1 MNVKDETIERPELRT
16 VIDCVT
22 FETVKI
28 VEPAKYLRADK
39 VYLFHRA
46 EEKPY
51 ADFLEKVEE
60 EFTELGIEHETVP
73 SQINNF
79 QIMLKELL
87 ELIQEEKSKD
97 NLVYVNVSAGSRVFC
112 AAGLVATMME
122 GGRAYHV
129 AAEEYTVDEE
139 KIEDVYCE
147 DGELVGQAKEVSQP
161 REIISFDL
169 PKPNDRLIQGLK
181 VLKDLKERGAL
192 TNTKNLVEKLE
203 EEEGLMD
210 DIYEK
215 DRKKVSQS
223 AVMRYRRQ
231 FLEKWIDK
239 GYLKKEDRGDYEFT
253 EDGKRMVE
261 VFG

>member
-1 MNVKDETIERPELRT
+1 MSVKDEKIERPELRT

-39 VYLFHRA
+39 IYLFHRA

-51 ADFLEKVEE
+51 TDFLKKVEE
-60 EFTELGIEHETVP
+60 EFRELGIEYESIP
-73 SQINNF
+73 AQINNF
-79 QIMLKELL
+79 QTMLKELL
-87 ELIQEEKSKD
+87 QLIHKERSKG
-97 NLVYVNVSAGSRVFC
+97 NLIYVNVSAGSRVFC
-112 AAGLVATMME
+112 AAGIIATMME

-129 AAEEYTVDEE
+129 AAEEYTVDQE

-147 DGELVGQAKEVSQP
+147 DGELVGQAKEVSEP

-169 PKPNDRLIQGLK
+169 PTPDDRLIQGLK
-181 VLKDLKERGAL
+181 VLKDLKERGGL
-192 TNTKNLVEKLE
+192 TNTKNIVKKLE
-203 EEEGLMD
+203 EKGLMD
-210 DIYEK
+210 DIYKK
-215 DRKKVSQS
+215 DRKKVTQS

-239 GYLKKEDRGDYEFT
+239 GYLKKEERGDYEFT

>member
-1 MNVKDETIERPELRT
+1 MEDPVTLTVEHSISIDEI
-16 VIDCVT
+16 
-22 FETVKI
+22 
-28 VEPAKYLRADK
+28 Y
-39 VYLFHRA
+39 
-46 EEKPY
+46 
-51 ADFLEKVEE
+51 EKVK
-60 EFTELGIEHETVP
+60 EH
-73 SQINNF
+73 
-79 QIMLKELL
+79 
-87 ELIQEEKSKD
+87 D
-97 NLVYVNVSAGSRVFC
+97 LVYVNVSVGSRVFC

-122 GGRAYHV
+122 GGRMYHV

-147 DGELVGQAKEVSQP
+147 DGELVGQAKKVSEP
-161 REIISFDL
+161 KEIISFDL
-169 PKPNDRLIQGLK
+169 TTPNDRLIQGLK
-181 VLKDLKERGAL
+181 ALKDLKERGGL
-192 TNTKNLVEKLE
+192 TSTTNIVEKL

-239 GYLKKEDRGDYEFT
+239 GYLKKEDRGNYEFT